1 MVSFSVCLSLP
12 AFLVVTVSSDT
23 CWQTHQRNHRPVLP
37 APRLVNYLAHCLG
50 AEQPLQPLLA
60 PLLTTR
66 VPDTEGNSNARD
78 YIMQVL
84 GDLGWSLELDSFS
97 QDTVIGEKTF
107 HNIIATRN
115 RDSPRRLGTDSHHN
129 ILVDYFINVKES
141 LHSSLQTLTLPL
153 TVTPASAGS
162 AL

>member
-1 MVSFSVCLSLP
+1 MVSFPVCLSLP

-23 CWQTHQRNHRPVLP
+23 CWQSHQRNHRPVLP
-37 APRLVNYLAHCLG
+37 PPRLVNYLAHCLG

-129 ILVDYFINVKES
+129 ILVNYFIKEY
-141 LHSSLQTLTLPL
+141 LHFSLQTLTLSL
-153 TVTPASAGS
+153 IVTPASAGS
-162 AL
+162 PL

>member
-37 APRLVNYLAHCLG
+37 SPRLVNYLAHCLG

-129 ILVDYFINVKES
+129 ILVNYFIKES